1 MWCTWSQRRT
11 VLSLTSFSDIG
22 FMAPSQQVNWEA
34 MCTSASFSRHVH
46 PTKWCIVNLCARV
59 ASISLHIMESEMMGN
74 GFITCLL
81 ANGNQRVDMYSCVGV
96 DHHVGFVKWWIEKFI
111 CIQREK
117 WRVCVTYTFL
127 SSLPLPESGLEYI
140 LPRFIHLWRS
150 MVMCVC
156 IVSSP
161 ACPLPDSTT
170 APLSLTFSQVPSS
183 LPPLCMPPVGP
194 SSPRL
199 QLFAYMPFPPCSLE
213 HSVSF
218 HLCSPVP
225 GHNM

>member
-1 MWCTWSQRRT
+1 
-11 VLSLTSFSDIG
+11 
-22 FMAPSQQVNWEA
+22 MAPSQQVNWEA

-46 PTKWCIVNLCARV
+46 SNKMMYSEPVRSCCIYFLTYNGIRDDGKL
-59 ASISLHIMESEMMGN
+59 

-81 ANGNQRVDMYSCVGV
+81 ANGNQREWTCIHVWVW

-111 CIQREK
+111 YIQREK
-117 WRVCVTYTFL
+117 IESVCNLHISF
-127 SSLPLPESGLEYI
+127 SSLLLPESGLEYI
-140 LPRFIHLWRS
+140 LPRSIHLWSS

-170 APLSLTFSQVPSS
+170 APLSLDIFPGAPLP

-194 SSPRL
+194 SSPQL
-199 QLFAYMPFPPCSLE
+199 QLFASMPFFP
-213 HSVSF
+213 
-218 HLCSPVP
+218 
-225 GHNM
+225 M